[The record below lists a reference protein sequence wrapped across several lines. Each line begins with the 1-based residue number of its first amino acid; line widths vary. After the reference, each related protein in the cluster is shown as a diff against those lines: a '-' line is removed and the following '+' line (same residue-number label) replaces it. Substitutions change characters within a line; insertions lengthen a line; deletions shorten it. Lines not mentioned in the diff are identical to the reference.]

1 MGSTRQ
7 PNPIDPSGG
16 VSVWQFEEPFSPFRL
31 ITVTVSVRVKSTV
44 NRNVRSAASFTPLD
58 FARSRPRPS
67 SVHASVKR
75 GTIPKRERFFFGRAG
90 KPNK

>member
-58 FARSRPRPS
+58 FARSFSAAAVVGACKCKTGHDPQTRTVLFWQS
-67 SVHASVKR
+67 
-75 GTIPKRERFFFGRAG
+75 REA
-90 KPNK
+90 